1 MLKRFMRLSR
11 RRKLLVAAAVV
22 AFLIVGMAR
31 GCGAYQRPP
40 ALTAGERALVDSG
53 PLPYSVTV
61 AWWDDQTKTGQSP
74 EAYSRA
80 LAKLVMASGAAKTAR
95 CERSPNPSGKA
106 AG

>member
-11 RRKLLVAAAVV
+11 RRKLLVAVAVV
-22 AFLIVGMAR
+22 AFLIVGMAG

-40 ALTAGERALVDSG
+40 ALTADERALVDSG

-74 EAYSRA
+74 EAYNGA
-80 LAKLVMASGAAKTAR
+80 LARLVIASGAFKTSR
-95 CERSPNPSGKA
+95 YERSPNPSGQ
-106 AG
+106 